1 MRRSCTAAIAA
12 ILALVP
18 ACTPKPNLSGTAA
31 TNGIAV
37 VTVEMD
43 VIEKIDFF
51 DHPIEALIIGEHVD
65 EAEVRGVRIS
75 PWGGDRILAP
85 EVILN
90 YSESF
95 LKTTPSELYLWSNLA
110 PGRYQLTQVHGRLVL
125 NDDPSQAFIGIGE
138 KIPYHYTAPNSQ
150 IEELS
155 FTVNPGE
162 FTYLGKVI
170 VAVPRDTTVVRH
182 ERSYRVDYSA
192 GLERKALERMIKSYG
207 DTEWGPALNRRL
219 AELED

>member
-1 MRRSCTAAIAA
+1 MRAPLAAAIAA
-12 ILALVP
+12 IFALVP

-37 VTVEMD
+37 LTVEMD

-51 DHPIEALIIGEHVD
+51 DHPIEALVIGETVD
-65 EAEVRGVRIS
+65 EAEVQGVRIT

-85 EVILN
+85 EAILN

-95 LKTTPSELYLWSNLA
+95 LKTTPSQLYLWSNLA
-110 PGRYQLTQVHGRLVL
+110 PGRYQLAQVHGRLVL
-125 NDDPSQAFIGIGE
+125 NEDPGQAFIGIGE
-138 KIPYHYTAPNSQ
+138 KVPYHFTAPSRQ
-150 IEELS
+150 IDELS

-170 VAVPRDTTVVRH
+170 VAVPRDTTVVRR
-182 ERSYRVDYSA
+182 EKSYRVDYSA

-219 AELED
+219 VELED